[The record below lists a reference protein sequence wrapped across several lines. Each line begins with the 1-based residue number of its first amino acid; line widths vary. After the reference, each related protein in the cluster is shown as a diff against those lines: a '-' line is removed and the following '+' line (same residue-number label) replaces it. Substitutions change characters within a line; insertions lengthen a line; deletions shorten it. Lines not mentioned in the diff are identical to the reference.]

1 MKNFV
6 FTFWIAISYFIVCP
20 SEAFSQNF
28 LAGQHN
34 VSDYYVNIDPD
45 TTVIGPNNH
54 GGNPLPAAIYQ
65 IDLNGDSVND
75 FYLYS
80 YGFWMNGF
88 GNGELS
94 VNSSENIFN
103 CQIAFEYYDTCHQ
116 PNSNYSLFPM
126 AKSLKKNDTINDK
139 LEWNLGGHLFLTYTD
154 WIWMYYN
161 CNGNSFFNNPKGNYI
176 AVRMLQPNDTIYG
189 WIKVTNA
196 NALKITVQEFAC
208 NKKNTGIDE
217 LNDLVR
223 IYPIP
228 TNNYVTI
235 ETQMPD
241 FQLIIYN
248 QYGMET
254 LNKNLVKGNNLIE
267 LSSYVNG
274 TYIFKLLR
282 NNSIIIKKVI
292 KQ

>member
-6 FTFWIAISYFIVCP
+6 FTFWIVLSYFIVCP
-20 SEAFSQNF
+20 SEAFSQYF
-28 LAGQHN
+28 LAGQHS

-45 TTVIGPNNH
+45 STVIGPNNH

-65 IDLNGDSVND
+65 IDINGDSVND
-75 FYLYS
+75 FHLYS
-80 YGFWMNGF
+80 YGFWMNG
-88 GNGELS
+88 GGDSELS
-94 VNSSENIFN
+94 IRSNEINN
-103 CQIAFEYYDTCHQ
+103 CQIAFGYYDTCHQ
-116 PNSNYSLFPM
+116 PNSNYSLFSM

-139 LEWNLGGHLFLTYTD
+139 LDWNQGGRFFLTYTD
-154 WIWMYYN
+154 WIWMAYN
-161 CNGNSFFNNPKGNYI
+161 CGGNSFVNSTEDNYI
-176 AVRMLQPNDTIYG
+176 AVRLFQPNDTLYG
-189 WIKVTNA
+189 WIKVTNV
-196 NALKITVQEFAC
+196 NALIVTVQEFAC

-217 LNDLVR
+217 HNDLVR

-228 TNNYVTI
+228 TNNYITI

-241 FQLIIYN
+241 FHLIIYN

-267 LSSYVNG
+267 LSSYANG
-274 TYIFKLLR
+274 AYIFKLLR